1 MLRLIAKTLKA
12 LASEQRPAQLALAF
26 ALAMV
31 AGLTPL
37 ATPHNLLVLLLV
49 LVLRVNLSIFLVG
62 LALFSALGLA
72 LAPLFHQLGLALLTA
87 PALHPM
93 WTTLYNTAVGRLEG
107 VNNTVAA
114 GSLVVALIAVVPL
127 HLVTVVLVRRYRD
140 HVLAWV
146 QKSRLAKLLKASK
159 LWRAYQAVARV
170 RGGGS

>member
-1 MLRLIAKTLKA
+1 MLRLIAKVLKA

-26 ALAMV
+26 ALGMA
-31 AGLTPL
+31 AGITPL

-87 PALHPM
+87 PALHPL
-93 WTTLYNTAVGRLEG
+93 WTTLYNTVVGRLEG

-114 GSLVVALIAVVPL
+114 GSLVVALIALVPL
-127 HLVTVVLVRRYRD
+127 HLATVVLVRRYRD

>member
-31 AGLTPL
+31 AGITPL

-49 LVLRVNLSIFLVG
+49 LCLRVNLSIFLVG

-107 VNNTVAA
+107 VNNTVVA
-114 GSLVVALIAVVPL
+114 GSLVVALIALVPL
-127 HLVTVVLVRRYRD
+127 HLAGIVLVRRYRD

>member
-1 MLRLIAKTLKA
+1 MIRLIAKVLKA

-72 LAPLFHQLGLALLTA
+72 LAPLFHQIGLAFLTA
-87 PALHPM
+87 PALHPL

-114 GSLVVALIAVVPL
+114 GSLVVALIALVPL
-127 HLVTVVLVRRYRD
+127 HLATVVLVRRYRD

-159 LWRAYQAVARV
+159 LWRAYQAVSRV